1 MELGRGGHRY
11 WWRGRG
17 CEDLVQ
23 VGDAEVHPG
32 HQQQPRVLRLLVPGQ
47 PGEQRE
53 GGQEI
58 IIYTVQAVLYSSGL
72 NLTIKPLAPNSKP
85 IQWRGGEGLIL
96 TCDWSASTGRI
107 VTGGEE
113 CR

>member
-1 MELGRGGHRY
+1 M
-11 WWRGRG
+11 
-17 CEDLVQ
+17 
-23 VGDAEVHPG
+23 
-32 HQQQPRVLRLLVPGQ
+32 
-47 PGEQRE
+47 
-53 GGQEI
+53 I
-58 IIYTVQAVLYSSGL
+58 NTIQAVLYSSGL

-113 CR
+113 CRWVLEIGVNQR